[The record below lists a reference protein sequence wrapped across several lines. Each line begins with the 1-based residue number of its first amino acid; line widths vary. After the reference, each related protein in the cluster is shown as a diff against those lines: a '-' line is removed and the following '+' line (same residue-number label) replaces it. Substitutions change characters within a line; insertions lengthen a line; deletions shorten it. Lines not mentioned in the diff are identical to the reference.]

1 MKSSLLDATC
11 RVAFAGLIHDLGK
24 FAQRARIDAT
34 DASIKL
40 HQQMYCPRR
49 QAGDRIWWTHQ
60 HAAYTALAFP
70 VIEKGAPTLTGAKAA
85 PFSEGD
91 ATDSLINAAS
101 AHHAPKTLLQWI
113 IATADRVA
121 SGFEREVYDGPAAG
135 EEPRNFIQTRLR
147 ALLEEVSLE
156 GEGRSI
162 RADTLKKGFPL
173 RPLSAQAL
181 FPSDVSDIE
190 SRTVDEASQEYAEL
204 WRAFSH
210 ALQDEKQRIPPA
222 FRNNWPLWLDAFDTA
237 WLTYTQAI
245 PSATAFSVKPDVSLY
260 DHSKTTAAL
269 AAALWRWHDETG
281 RTGEED
287 IRALKERLDWD
298 EDKFLLIQGDFFGI
312 QNFIFS
318 EGSDTNRKSA
328 KLLRGRSFYV
338 SLLCELAALK
348 VLDALSL
355 PSTSQIINAAGKFLI
370 VAPNTAFVKAKLEG
384 LRETFDDWFLETT
397 FGTCGIGLAET
408 SASCADFI
416 GKRYRV
422 LSDRL
427 YKAMEKAKYQR
438 FDLAHLPN
446 PVFDDSYPHG
456 ACRWQQRMPADGKA
470 DGESCALSRD
480 QILVG
485 RLLTSKSRLMIFEG
499 DVPAGFTACEVPV
512 FGFRAAFADDAGIR
526 REDIP
531 GLVRCWDFS
540 LPEDEGEVLWHGCAR
555 RNINGFIPRFSE
567 SDLLDP
573 DARFGEDDDIA
584 VGAPKTF
591 ETLAHADIRNGLG
604 TTGLMTLKGD
614 VDNLGLIFRKGLT
627 DDSAGRERIM
637 TFAKTASL
645 SRQMNAFFAVYLP
658 TLCARSHRNT
668 YTVFAGGDDFFLI
681 GPWHETQK
689 LALELESAFGR
700 FACGNPD
707 VHFSVGMVM
716 TKPSVPARTLAA
728 MAEEALSE
736 AKSRPGKRSA
746 SLFGLTASWDDLRRL
761 QDAEAFL
768 SEAVERYG
776 VTSSYL
782 YGLFEII
789 DMAGDTTRPEASMW
803 RSRLLYSTT
812 RLFER
817 LRVKSGKDASH
828 ARDEFLQT
836 LLMQLSQHKG
846 ALRIPLTN
854 AFYAVRRQ

>member
-24 FAQRARIDAT
+24 FAQRARIDASE
-34 DASIKL
+34 ASIKL

-70 VIEKGAPTLTGAKAA
+70 VIEKVAPALIGEKAF

-101 AHHAPKTLLQWI
+101 AHHAPQTFLQWI
-113 IATADRVA
+113 VATADRVA
-121 SGFEREVYDGPAAG
+121 SGFEREVYDGETAG
-135 EEPRNFIQTRLR
+135 VEPKNFIQTRQR
-147 ALLEEVSLE
+147 ALLEEVSLQ
-156 GEGRSI
+156 GSRSI
-162 RADTLKKGFPL
+162 RADTLKLGFPL
-173 RPLSAQAL
+173 RPLSAAAL
-181 FPSDVSDIE
+181 FPEALDKLED
-190 SRTVDEASQEYAEL
+190 RTVDQASSEYRTL
-204 WRAFSH
+204 WQDFASALASPDRAML
-210 ALQDEKQRIPPA
+210 AG
-222 FRNNWPLWLDAFDTA
+222 FRESWPLWLDSFDTA
-237 WLTYTQAI
+237 WLTFTQAV
-245 PSATAFSVKPDVSLY
+245 PSATAFNVKPDVSLY
-260 DHSKTTAAL
+260 DHSKAVAAL
-269 AAALWRWHDETG
+269 SAALWRWHEEEG
-281 RTGEED
+281 RTD
-287 IRALKERLDWD
+287 DDAVRALKNRLDWD
-298 EDKFLLIQGDFFGI
+298 DDKLLLIQGDFFGI

-348 VLDALSL
+348 VLQTLEL

-370 VAPNTAFVKAKLEG
+370 VAPNTTSVKTKLEV
-384 LRETFDDWFLETT
+384 LKTTFDEWFLDST
-397 FGTCGIGLAET
+397 FGTCGIGLAAT
-408 SASCADFI
+408 PATCNDFI
-416 GKRYRV
+416 GKHYQA
-422 LSDRL
+422 LADRL
-427 YKAMEKAKYQR
+427 YLALEKAKYQR
-438 FDLAHLPN
+438 FAVTKMDSA
-446 PVFDDSYPHG
+446 VFDADYPYG
-456 ACRWQQRMPADGKA
+456 ACRWQQRMPADGRA

-485 RLLTSKSRLMIFEG
+485 RALTTKTHLVIFDHEA
-499 DVPAGFTACEVPV
+499 PSGFTTCEMPI
-512 FGFRAAFADDAGIR
+512 FGYRVAFASSDQLQRLKPEGIS
-526 REDIP
+526 
-531 GLVRCWDFS
+531 RCWDFS
-540 LPEDEGEVLWHGCAR
+540 LPADPHEVLWHGCAR
-555 RNINGFIPRFSE
+555 RNINGYVPHYSQD
-567 SDLLDP
+567 DLLNP
-573 DARFGEDDDIA
+573 DARFGDDDDLV
-584 VGAPKTF
+584 VGATKTF
-591 ETLAHADIRNGLG
+591 ETLAHADTRSGLG

-627 DDSAGRERIM
+627 DATVGRERIM

-645 SRQMNAFFAVYLP
+645 SRQMNAFFSVYLP
-658 TLCARSHRNT
+658 TLCAQKFRNM

-689 LALELESAFGR
+689 LALALKSAFVR
-700 FACGNPD
+700 FACCNPD

-736 AKSRPGKRSA
+736 AKSRPGKCSA
-746 SLFGLTASWDDLRRL
+746 SLFGQTVSWTDLHRL
-761 QDAEAFL
+761 EEIEDFL
-768 SEAVERYG
+768 SEAADRYG

-782 YGLFEII
+782 YSLFELI
-789 DMAGDTTRPEASMW
+789 DMAGDTTRPEASLW
-803 RSRLLYSTT
+803 RSRLYYTTT

-817 LRVKSGKDASH
+817 QRTVAGNDVTR

-836 LLMQLSQHKG
+836 LLRYFERDKA

-854 AFYAVRRQ
+854 TFYAVRRN